1 MTQAETVQLTGKKS
15 PRMFRPWVFAAP
27 GLLGI
32 VGSCAASAPREAP
45 TPRGFTP
52 DDEPQLPLCPHLLPS
67 GSGIIDCR
75 ALLAYPLA
83 SPRPNRTEFM
93 KPTNREKI
101 IAFLKPGPRTILE
114 VAHHLRISRMTA
126 GRQLENLRNQ
136 GALDVYTVSG
146 AYMYE
151 VRS

>member
-1 MTQAETVQLTGKKS
+1 
-15 PRMFRPWVFAAP
+15 
-27 GLLGI
+27 
-32 VGSCAASAPREAP
+32 
-45 TPRGFTP
+45 
-52 DDEPQLPLCPHLLPS
+52 
-67 GSGIIDCR
+67 
-75 ALLAYPLA
+75 
-83 SPRPNRTEFM
+83 M